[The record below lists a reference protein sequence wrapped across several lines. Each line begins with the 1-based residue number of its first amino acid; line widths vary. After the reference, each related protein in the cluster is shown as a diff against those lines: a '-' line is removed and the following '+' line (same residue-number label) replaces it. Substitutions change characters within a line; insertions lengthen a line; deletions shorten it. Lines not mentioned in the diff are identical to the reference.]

1 MENKIEK
8 EILKLFTHNHKLKF
22 SEMQK
27 NLEIRSNKLTY
38 HLKNLIKKQILEKQ
52 NNQYQLT
59 QSAENLIP
67 YLSDKKPILPV
78 ILIHIGNKNSCFLYQ
93 RQKRPFKSLLS
104 MPGGRM
110 ILGENI
116 NQATSR
122 ILNQKFNIQ
131 AKLKTIHSI
140 SIEHLKKSNQKEI
153 SQTDIVIFVTA
164 ITKQPIQLTL
174 INKNKIISSDYKLLT
189 SDLDKKINIKTILT
203 SKF

>member
-1 MENKIEK
+1 MEK

-22 SEMQK
+22 SKIQK
-27 NLEIRSNKLTY
+27 NLEVRSNKLTY
-38 HLKNLIKKQILEKQ
+38 HLKNLIKKQILRKQ

-67 YLSDKKPILPV
+67 YLSEKKPVLPV
-78 ILIHIGNKNSCFLYQ
+78 ILIHIGTKNKAFLYK

-116 NQATSR
+116 KQATKR
-122 ILNQKFNIQ
+122 ILKEKFNLSS
-131 AKLKTIHSI
+131 KLKTIHSI

-153 SQTDIVIFVTA
+153 SQTDIIVFVTA
-164 ITKQPIQLTL
+164 TIKQPIQLTL
-174 INKNKIISSDYKLLT
+174 IKKNKSKIISSDYKLLT
-189 SDLDKKINIKTILT
+189 SDLDKKINIKTIST
-203 SKF
+203 SRF